1 MTTAQL
7 SQINPDWPDL
17 SNQLEVA
24 LAQTATWPPL
34 LPTQTASLLIEAV
47 TTMGAFLAAGL
58 QNVYEE
64 DYSQTA
70 RMSSSL
76 LAGARMQGVRLTRK
90 TPASVPV
97 TFTNPTTTPIT
108 IGAYQTFSS
117 PGTQLFNRSAL
128 LIPAA
133 SGGVAGTLNATL
145 YQGFVTQVIY
155 NGVGQD
161 SQIIVVPVPG
171 FTISDVDVQVTVNNV
186 PLQVITDGIWHYP
199 VSSAG
204 LPNYVVQDMTLPT
217 GELIMEFGNSLF
229 GVVPPNGSS
238 ILATY
243 AVTDGLSGNNSGFQG
258 AKIAWSGNTS
268 LTCLATAPLSG
279 GLDQPSA
286 ELYRDSPLVFSSYQ
300 RAVSIPDHPAIATKY
315 PGVVD
320 AIFLGQ
326 KDIAPNL
333 LPWMNVVYC
342 YLLMNTGSQMDSGT
356 FTNGFLP
363 WLQNRAMP
371 LDYVQQL
378 ATIIPVNVNAT
389 VYIFGTGD
397 PTTVQTAAVT
407 QVTNLLSAGPGVL
420 GRNLYMDDIRNA
432 LRTSDPNVD
441 YVVLNTPSSDI
452 ICKILPPNPP
462 TVNPATSAGGAL
474 SAGTY
479 NYSVSAV
486 GTQGETFASPSTTLI
501 LGSGA
506 ANSAVISW
514 PVVPGAVSYNVY
526 GRLAS
531 NLFLLGNVPAGT
543 NITPS
548 TTYSFT
554 DLGTITSGAGL
565 NQINYSG
572 LSYVTAGSI
581 QVNVQFT
588 TRTGGQT
595 LGVTT

>member
-1 MTTAQL
+1 MTTQL

-17 SNQLEVA
+17 SVQLENA

-34 LPTQTASLLIEAV
+34 LPTQTAALLIEAV
-47 TTMGAFLAAGL
+47 TTMGAFLAGGV

-64 DYSQTA
+64 DYPQTA
-70 RMSSSL
+70 KMASSI
-76 LAGARMQGVRLTRK
+76 LANARGQGVRLTRK

-97 TFTNPTTTPIT
+97 TFSNPTNQPIT

-133 SGGVAGTLNATL
+133 VGGVPSTLNATL
-145 YQGFVTQVIY
+145 YQGFVTQVLY
-155 NGVGQD
+155 NGLGQD
-161 SQIIVVPVPG
+161 SQIIVVNVPG
-171 FTISDVDVQVTVNNV
+171 FTISDVDVQVAVNNV
-186 PLQVITDGIWHYP
+186 PLQVVTDGIWHYP
-199 VSSAG
+199 VSSSG
-204 LPNYVVQDMTLPT
+204 TPNYVVQDMTLPT
-217 GELIMEFGNSLF
+217 GELIMEFGNSLY
-229 GVVPPNGSS
+229 GIVPPNGSQ
-238 ILATY
+238 ILTTY
-243 AVTDGLSGNNSGFQG
+243 AVTDGTAGNNSGFQG
-258 AKIAWSGNTS
+258 AKISWSGNSS
-268 LTCLATAPLSG
+268 LSILATAPLTG
-279 GLDQPSA
+279 GLDQPNA

-342 YLLMNTGSQMDSGT
+342 YLLMNTGSQMDAAT
-356 FTNGFLP
+356 FTNAFLP
-363 WLQNRAMP
+363 WFQNRAMP
-371 LDYVQQL
+371 LDYVLQA
-378 ATIIPVNVNAT
+378 ATNIPVNVNAT

-397 PTTVQTAAVT
+397 PTTVQTAAIKNVT
-407 QVTNLLSAGPGVL
+407 TLLSAGPGVL

-441 YVVLNTPSSDI
+441 YVVLNTPSSDV
-452 ICKILPPNPP
+452 ICRILPPTPP
-462 TVNPATSAGGAL
+462 TVTAATNAGGAM

-479 NYSVSAV
+479 NYSISVIGA
-486 GTQGETFASPSTTLI
+486 QGETFASPSTTLI
-501 LGSGA
+501 LGASGG
-506 ANSAVISW
+506 NSAVITW
-514 PVVPGAVSYNVY
+514 PTIPGALSYNVY
-526 GRLAS
+526 GRTAS
-531 NLFLLGNVPAGT
+531 NLFLLGNVPAGS
-543 NITPS
+543 NVTPS
-548 TTYSFT
+548 TTYTFT
-554 DLGTITSGAGL
+554 DLGTITTGNPL

-572 LSYVTAGSI
+572 LSYVSAGSI